1 MNTLAV
7 TNQTAQCNEL
17 LFQGVAIGFVSC
29 LVVMLIVAYI
39 FYQKLLTEKK
49 SLKDELIKAKKTI
62 LSAQESHQILVDQQ
76 QESQDLLEERVQER
90 TLELHI
96 ALQELEEANHELEQ
110 KNTLDEL
117 TGLFNRRFYNQKIL
131 AEYRRSKRN
140 LTPLSLIIIDIDH
153 FKVVNDTHGH
163 LAGDQCLVW
172 LSSQLKKSLKR
183 GSDMAF
189 RYGGEEFCVILPDTD
204 ENGAVTLADSL
215 RKNIESQPC
224 IHKDIQISLTI
235 SSGIFTYIQQDDV
248 QPEQIFTRAD
258 KALYDAKNNGRNQI
272 QIYKDPIE

>member
-90 TLELHI
+90 TLEL
-96 ALQELEEANHELEQ
+96 Q
-110 KNTLDEL
+110 K
-117 TGLFNRRFYNQKIL
+117 RIM
-131 AEYRRSKRN
+131 S
-140 LTPLSLIIIDIDH
+140 
-153 FKVVNDTHGH
+153 
-163 LAGDQCLVW
+163 
-172 LSSQLKKSLKR
+172 
-183 GSDMAF
+183 
-189 RYGGEEFCVILPDTD
+189 
-204 ENGAVTLADSL
+204 
-215 RKNIESQPC
+215 
-224 IHKDIQISLTI
+224 
-235 SSGIFTYIQQDDV
+235 
-248 QPEQIFTRAD
+248 
-258 KALYDAKNNGRNQI
+258 
-272 QIYKDPIE
+272 